1 MKATDITWGGESK
14 AEFTVESKI
23 AESLSVGAILSLGY
37 DHVSQTY
44 FLVFENHRYTITP
57 TSTSNK
63 VVLEDCVTNGKGFA
77 SLVRII
83 DIEGKSV
90 IVQIHKFMSVTVFNS
105 LQSLKIQLGDMVV
118 EKFPPYARP
127 DPVKFAKDE
136 FLYNENIVF
145 VIGSHRTDKD
155 FAILSNRW
163 RLHVMRKDNAYI
175 ASNITRNRSD
185 NIDCVHMLQGSINF
199 LDSTQGASV
208 SNEVSEKLHRISNPE
223 SYFMMWDAYNEL
235 EKIYLLLQA
244 VENGVAEY
252 TSYTFEE
259 REDYIYKFRLKN
271 NNWEDLFGEDSQ
283 IDCTDNEEILKIDTW
298 EKLGEMQ
305 DIRPI
310 HVGQVVK
317 VENGYMWVVDKN
329 SDSKKRLPQTGYLF
343 KSVSG
348 DKVRIQRRDDA
359 QNEIVRGEAPLPN
372 LALLINDG
380 VSSIKPIRNEQP
392 ITKKLLRSLK
402 KNVSFNK
409 EQTEAIRIA
418 LNTPD
423 MALIQGPPGTGKT
436 TVIKAIIARYEEFY
450 KKINLGEMPA
460 ILVSSFQHEA
470 VDNIIEGMNPSG
482 LPANRIGGRRGEKE
496 KRQVSLEEWADSMRL
511 HCSNMAKD
519 CETPAIYAKLNL
531 VRDSVFSWHAKGKDL
546 LEGIQMLQGYA
557 KEYRQDISPPLID
570 QVHELVSKA
579 SLKEN
584 CGISQKLKDIE
595 NEPIIQ
601 ILSGLRTTQ
610 ASFQDDG
617 FNRAV
622 ELKFAIVGGLFEN
635 ISVPQC
641 LIDVISQKGKNE
653 VAFKK
658 YAAFVEQLKKQ
669 YITET
674 QLNEKQPIR
683 AEELA
688 RCFDDL
694 LIELNTALLQKR
706 ENRNE
711 AKARILYEF
720 MDEIQNPKEVKSIV
734 EKYSNIRAAT
744 CQQAME
750 IGRGATKSIYDL
762 VIIDEAAR
770 ANPLD
775 LFIPMSMGKQII
787 LVGDHKQLPHLLEP
801 EVKKRLIQDQ
811 KYRDLEILDKS
822 LFERLFE
829 LFEVQQ
835 RANGVARTCKLT
847 EQYRMHPLINDF
859 VSEAFYDGALR
870 CGVDEA
876 FRKMSL
882 DSFKNKPLV
891 WIDVNKK
898 KYGLESQSRSKCREK
913 EAIILLDFLKEV
925 VTEHTEA
932 QVGIITFYLK
942 QKELIESLAE
952 SKLARNELSRVSIGT
967 VDAFQGKEFDVVF
980 LSCVRSNNEKAD
992 NLKRRVGF
1000 LNDPNRLCVSF
1011 SRAKSLLV
1019 AVGDSDTISVVDSIK
1034 KLIDICKEEKGCFI
1048 SA

>member
-1 MKATDITWGGESK
+1 MKATDIAWGGESK

-37 DHVSQTY
+37 DHVSQTF
-44 FLVFENHRYTITP
+44 FLVFENHRYVITP
-57 TSTSNK
+57 TSTTNK
-63 VVLEDCVTNGKGFA
+63 VVLEDCVATGKGFA

-90 IVQIHKFMSVTVFNS
+90 IVQIRKFMSVTVFNS
-105 LQSLKIQLGDMVV
+105 LQALKIQLSDVVV
-118 EKFPPYARP
+118 EKFPVYARQ
-127 DPVKFAKDE
+127 DPVKFANDE
-136 FLYNENIVF
+136 FLYNGNIVF
-145 VIGSHRTDKD
+145 VIGSNRIDKD
-155 FAILSNRW
+155 FVILSNSR
-163 RLHVMRKDNAYI
+163 RLHVMRKENAYI
-175 ASNITRNRSD
+175 ASNITRNRS
-185 NIDCVHMLQGSINF
+185 NNSDCVHMLQGSINF
-199 LDSTQGASV
+199 IDSTQGASV
-208 SNEVSEKLHRISNPE
+208 SKEVSEKLHKITNPE
-223 SYFMMWDAYNEL
+223 SYFKMWDAYNEL
-235 EKIYLLLQA
+235 EKIYLLYQA

-252 TSYTFEE
+252 TSCDFEE
-259 REDYIYKFRLKN
+259 REDYFYKFRLKHN
-271 NNWEDLFGEDSQ
+271 NLEDAFGEDSQ
-283 IDCTDNEEILKIDTW
+283 IDCTDNKDILTIDTW
-298 EKLGEMQ
+298 EKLGEMK

-329 SDSKKRLPQTGYLF
+329 GDSIKKLPQSGFLF

-348 DKVRIQRRDDA
+348 DKMRIQRRDDA
-359 QNEIVRGEAPLPN
+359 KNDIVRGDAPLPN

-380 VSSIKPIRNEQP
+380 VSSIKSFRNEQP

-402 KNVSFNK
+402 KDVTFNK

-423 MALIQGPPGTGKT
+423 IALIQGPPGTGKT

-450 KKINLGEMPA
+450 KKNNPGEIPA

-470 VDNIIEGMNPSG
+470 VDNAIEGMNPSG
-482 LPANRIGGRRGEKE
+482 LPANRIGGRRGEDD
-496 KRQVSLEEWADSMRL
+496 KRQRSLEEWAGSMRL

-519 CETPAIYAKLNL
+519 CETPEIYTKLNL

-557 KEYRQDISPPLID
+557 KEYRQDISVSLID
-570 QVHELVSKA
+570 RIHEMVSKT

-584 CGISQKLKDIE
+584 NEIDQKLKDIE
-595 NEPIIQ
+595 NEPIVQ
-601 ILSGLRTTQ
+601 IISGQRTTQ
-610 ASFQDDG
+610 ASFRDDG
-617 FNRAV
+617 FCRAI
-622 ELKFAIVGGLFEN
+622 ELRCAIEGGLFKN

-658 YAAFVEQLKKQ
+658 YADFVEYLKEQ
-669 YITET
+669 YTNET
-674 QLNEKQPIR
+674 PLSEKQPIR
-683 AEELA
+683 AEELTK
-688 RCFDDL
+688 CFDEL

-711 AKARILYEF
+711 AKAKILYEF
-720 MDEIQNPKEVKSIV
+720 MDEIQNPKEVKRII
-734 EKYSNIRAAT
+734 ERYSNIRAAT

-801 EVKKRLIQDQ
+801 EVKKRLDQDRKLQ
-811 KYRDLEILDKS
+811 ELDILNKS
-822 LFERLFE
+822 LFERLFD

-835 RANGVARTCKLT
+835 RSGGILRTCKLT
-847 EQYRMHPLINDF
+847 EQYRMHPVINDF

-870 CGVDEA
+870 CGVDDA
-876 FRKMSL
+876 DRKLSL
-882 DSFKNKPLV
+882 DKFDNKPLV
-891 WIDVNKK
+891 WIDVDKK
-898 KYGLESQSRSKCREK
+898 RFGVESQSRSKCREK
-913 EAIILLDFLKEV
+913 EAIVLLDFLKEV
-925 VTEHTEA
+925 ITEHTEA

-942 QKELIESLAE
+942 QKEVIESLAE
-952 SKLARNELSRVSIGT
+952 SKLTDNELSRVSIGT

-980 LSCVRSNNEKAD
+980 LSCVRSNNEKVD

-1000 LNDPNRLCVSF
+1000 LNDLNRLCVSF

-1019 AVGDSDTISVVDSIK
+1019 AVGDSDTTSAVDSIK